1 MRFWRNIMRTHYIAV
16 VLLLAAAA
24 FAIGS
29 MWFDSAVRDEMP
41 HITAG
46 YSYLTK
52 GDYRINPEHPPLI
65 KELAAAPLLLID
77 VYFPDQDPS
86 WTSRVNDQWELGGKF
101 LYRYGND
108 ADKMLFWARIMMV
121 LVFLV
126 GGWVLYRWTEKITKK
141 RELALI
147 ALVLFLFSPNM
158 MAHGRFITTDMGA
171 TVFSLF
177 ALYAYYLYLEK
188 PDWKKYLWAG
198 VVFGLA
204 LLAKFSTFLLIPT
217 FLLIGLIY
225 GIGSYRKNRW
235 KLMYKETAIQI
246 GKAIGVI
253 VIGYLL
259 VGLWYTPLIWNMPVS
274 VQHALIDD
282 SIKDSDLGHL
292 GFNTKLNLMTDV
304 PVLRPYSQ
312 YLLGFLM
319 VSAHTTGGHTTYFFG
334 QLGTHWP
341 DYFVFAYLLKEPI
354 AAQILLYF
362 ATLLLIIYGVS
373 SLIKRSRG
381 EKPKNKHWLRQNAVI
396 LGYAFLAALVFG
408 MASANKLQLGI
419 RYILPIFPFLY
430 MFTAIM
436 IGKFSQQLDKK
447 KKIGL
452 YYANVAVVVLLL
464 GWFVTENVLAYP
476 SYLPYFNEFVGGS
489 HNGWKYMVDSNV
501 DWGQDLIRLKQF
513 MDTNNIPMI
522 KVDYF
527 GGGDLDYYLG
537 NRYEVWGFDKK
548 PSTGWFAISAS
559 AVQWNTLNPPDRG
572 NYHWL
577 TDHYDPVEFV
587 GDSILVYHVPEK

>member
-1 MRFWRNIMRTHYIAV
+1 MRFWKNIMRTHYLAV
-16 VLLLAAAA
+16 VLLLAAAVL
-24 FAIGS
+24 AIGS
-29 MWFDSAVRDEMP
+29 MWYDSAIRDEMP

-52 GDYRINPEHPPLI
+52 GDYRVNPEHPPLI
-65 KELAAAPLLLID
+65 KELAAAPLLFMD
-77 VYFPDQDPS
+77 VYFPDKDPS
-86 WTSRVNDQWELGGKF
+86 WTERVNDQWELGGKF

-121 LVFLV
+121 GVFLL
-126 GGWVLYRWTEKITKK
+126 GGWFVYRWTEKITKK
-141 RELALI
+141 RELALL
-147 ALVLFLFSPNM
+147 ALILFLLSPNL

-177 ALYAYYLYLEK
+177 ALYAYYLYLET
-188 PDWKKYLWAG
+188 PSWKSYLWAG

-225 GIGSYRKNRW
+225 GMGCYRRGKFKIMLR
-235 KLMYKETAIQI
+235 ETVWQV
-246 GKAIGVI
+246 GKAAGII

-259 VGLWYTPLIWNMPVS
+259 VGLWYTPLVWNMPAP
-274 VQHALIDD
+274 VQHALIND

-292 GFNTKLNLMTDV
+292 GFNTKLNWMTDV
-304 PVLRPYSQ
+304 SVLRPYSQ

-354 AAQILLYF
+354 AAQILFYF
-362 ATLLLIIYGVS
+362 AILLFAIYGINALV
-373 SLIKRSRG
+373 KRSEWERL
-381 EKPKNKHWLRQNAVI
+381 KKKHWLRKNAVF
-396 LGYAFLAALVFG
+396 LGYAFLSALVFG

-419 RYILPIFPFLY
+419 SYILPVFPFLY
-430 MFTAIM
+430 MFAAIM
-436 IGKFSQQLDKK
+436 IGEFTSQLDQKK
-447 KKIGL
+447 KLGL
-452 YYANVAVVVLLL
+452 YYVNIGIIVLLL
-464 GWFVTENVLAYP
+464 GWFAAVNVMTYP

-513 MDTNNIPMI
+513 MDANNVPMI

-537 NRYEVWGFDKK
+537 NRYQVWGFDKK
-548 PSTGWFAISAS
+548 PSSGWFAVSAS
-559 AVQWNTLNPPDRG
+559 AVQWNTLNPPERG

-577 TDHYDPVEFV
+577 TDNYEPANFV